1 MGTRAALCQNSNP
14 MRMARTP
21 YAEPLACDF
30 DDAVD
35 ALEYW
40 RDRRGRLAWHKRAAR
55 READE
60 MVDAWERRIRRAVLR
75 DPSVPPATRIDAGV
89 LVLRT
94 RAGIVGRRWR
104 RRAYVA
110 SAGVAGA
117 AGAGFAAVVSVL

>member
-1 MGTRAALCQNSNP
+1 
-14 MRMARTP
+14 MRMERQ
-21 YAEPLACDF
+21 PLACDF

-40 RDRRGRLAWHKRAAR
+40 RHRRDRLAWHRRAAR
-55 READE
+55 READQ

-75 DPSVPPATRIDAGV
+75 DPTVSPVARIDAGV

-104 RRAYVA
+104 RRASVA
-110 SAGVAGA
+110 CVGMAGA
-117 AGAGFAAVVSVL
+117 AGAGFAAVAGLF